1 MTRTNIDIDDALVG
15 EVMRRHD
22 LRTKRAA
29 VDYALR
35 RAVGVPLTEEF
46 LLSSRGVGWGANL
59 DELRS
64 GDAAPA
70 AGDR

>member
-1 MTRTNIDIDDALVG
+1 MARTNIDLDTDLVT
-15 EVMRRHD
+15 EVMRRHG

-29 VDYALR
+29 VDFALR

-46 LLSSRGVGWGANL
+46 LLASRGVGWGADL

-64 GDAAPA
+64 GEGSPE
-70 AGDR
+70 RL